1 MGNVRAQ
8 LTRDVKL
15 MQDTIKNFDI
25 MDKLAAKLIPLVHV
39 PANQQQRQRIQELSA
54 SYKKLMEE
62 FITAFNS
69 NQEFDEKRRELANSV
84 LNGCNAVAKKGRH
97 DPDPEPVQGQHQR
110 VQILGVGDGHRPA
123 GGPGPGRDHRLGH
136 H

>member
-8 LTRDVKL
+8 LT
-15 MQDTIKNFDI
+15 
-25 MDKLAAKLIPLVHV
+25 PLVHV
-39 PANQQQRQRIQELSA
+39 PANQQQLQRIQELSA

-84 LNGCNAVAKKGRH
+84 LDGCAAVAKAGMSQTQNLSKGN
-97 DPDPEPVQGQHQR
+97 VSALNFSVWVMVIGLL
-110 VQILGVGDGHRPA
+110 VALALGVIIA
-123 GGPGPGRDHRLGH
+123 WVITKAS
-136 H
+136 